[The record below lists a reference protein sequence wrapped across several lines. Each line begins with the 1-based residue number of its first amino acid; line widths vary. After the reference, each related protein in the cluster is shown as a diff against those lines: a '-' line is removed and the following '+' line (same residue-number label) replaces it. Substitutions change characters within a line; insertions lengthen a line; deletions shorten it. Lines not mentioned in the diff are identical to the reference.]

1 MWRKM
6 KIIPVPKKVSGD
18 TNVKF
23 RPIAITSPF
32 LKTMEKLLILTIQP
46 AIKEH
51 IDPYQFA
58 YRCKRS
64 TLDAVAVLH
73 YNIVFNLGKEM
84 KGHSNSTLPPGSVLI
99 QSGQAISQTS
109 GIATLQTNSVTSGP
123 QNLQVWTPS
132 PSGAITVSGIPS
144 SRSSANLVTLPSGQT
159 VLMANLVTTATTA
172 PISLSTSSIA
182 KQQIQVPTGLPPGG
196 PIVIS
201 NPNSAGPLATQLTN
215 PTVIQGPNGQMS
227 VALPG
232 GIISSN
238 TLNSFNSSS
247 TAFVSST
254 LGNISTDQPVHIA
267 QIVDNHLRPGTACFT
282 TNAGFQGI
290 TPMNQVLLDSTGF
303 NLGSAQTQNKLINM
317 SSIRPPG
324 LVSSP
329 MQPVHPG
336 NSFAAAANIPRG
348 LSVNLSSDI
357 TNSQSKPSVSQPV
370 IVSTSNLPVQEAAI
384 YPVQDEC
391 SSAMQNGTP
400 TSGPVTTS
408 VVDVSSTNNPSISTA
423 GVTVVEIPCSPE
435 NDQTNLNSKC
445 ITDEQTNSVFT
456 SSSLSELLTEFEP
469 HLQLDPDV
477 EEVITNL
484 ANEFIVNCAEKAQQL
499 ASHRGISNVEA
510 KDVVFCMERD
520 WNVIVPGFATEERIV
535 RKSFTTEAHKQRLAL
550 IKKQIKKM

>member
-1 MWRKM
+1 
-6 KIIPVPKKVSGD
+6 
-18 TNVKF
+18 
-23 RPIAITSPF
+23 
-32 LKTMEKLLILTIQP
+32 
-46 AIKEH
+46 
-51 IDPYQFA
+51 
-58 YRCKRS
+58 
-64 TLDAVAVLH
+64 
-73 YNIVFNLGKEM
+73 M
-84 KGHSNSTLPPGSVLI
+84 KGHSSSTLPPGSVLI

-109 GIATLQTNSVTSGP
+109 GMAALQTNSVTSGP

-172 PISLSTSSIA
+172 SISLPTSSVA

-303 NLGSAQTQNKLINM
+303 NLGNAQTQNKLINM

-336 NSFAAAANIPRG
+336 NSFVAAGNIPRG

-391 SSAMQNGTP
+391 SSAMQNSTS

-408 VVDVSSTNNPSISTA
+408 VVDVSSTNNPSVSTA

-435 NDQTNLNSKC
+435 NGQTNLDSKC

-456 SSSLSELLTEFEP
+456 SSSLTELLTEFEP

-499 ASHRGISNVEA
+499 ALHRGISNVEA

-520 WNVIVPGFATEERIV
+520 WNVIVPGFATEERLV
-535 RKSFTTEAHKQRLAL
+535 RKNFTAEAHKQRLAL

>member
-1 MWRKM
+1 
-6 KIIPVPKKVSGD
+6 
-18 TNVKF
+18 
-23 RPIAITSPF
+23 
-32 LKTMEKLLILTIQP
+32 
-46 AIKEH
+46 
-51 IDPYQFA
+51 
-58 YRCKRS
+58 
-64 TLDAVAVLH
+64 
-73 YNIVFNLGKEM
+73 M

-109 GIATLQTNSVTSGP
+109 GIAALQTNSVTSGP

-336 NSFAAAANIPRG
+336 NSFVAAGNIPRG
-348 LSVNLSSDI
+348 LSVNISSDI

-370 IVSTSNLPVQEAAI
+370 IVSTSNLPVQEAI

-391 SSAMQNGTP
+391 SSAMQNGTSA
-400 TSGPVTTS
+400 SGPVTTS
-408 VVDVSSTNNPSISTA
+408 VVDASSTNNPSISTA

-435 NDQTNLNSKC
+435 NGQTNLNSKC

-456 SSSLSELLTEFEP
+456 SGSLSELLTEFEP

-499 ASHRGISNVEA
+499 ASHRVYQML
-510 KDVVFCMERD
+510 KQKMLYFV
-520 WNVIVPGFATEERIV
+520 WNVIGMLLSRVLLLRNELYVKVSQLKHINSA
-535 RKSFTTEAHKQRLAL
+535 
-550 IKKQIKKM
+550 

>member
-1 MWRKM
+1 M
-6 KIIPVPKKVSGD
+6 V
-18 TNVKF
+18 
-23 RPIAITSPF
+23 
-32 LKTMEKLLILTIQP
+32 Q
-46 AIKEH
+46 
-51 IDPYQFA
+51 
-58 YRCKRS
+58 
-64 TLDAVAVLH
+64 
-73 YNIVFNLGKEM
+73 EM

-99 QSGQAISQTS
+99 QSGQAISQTA
-109 GIATLQTNSVTSGP
+109 GMAALQTNSATSGP

-132 PSGAITVSGIPS
+132 PSGAITVSGISS

-172 PISLSTSSIA
+172 SISLPTSSIA

-201 NPNSAGPLATQLTN
+201 NPNSTGPLTTQLTN

-232 GIISSN
+232 GMISSN
-238 TLNSFNSSS
+238 TLNSFNNSP

-254 LGNISTDQPVHIA
+254 LGNLSADQPVHIA

-282 TNAGFQGI
+282 TNTGFQGI
-290 TPMNQVLLDSTGF
+290 ASMNQVLLDSTGF
-303 NLGSAQTQNKLINM
+303 NLSNTAAQNKLINL
-317 SSIRPPG
+317 SSVRPPG

-329 MQPVHPG
+329 IQPVHSG
-336 NSFAAAANIPRG
+336 NSFVAAGNIPRG
-348 LSVNLSSDI
+348 LPVNFPSDI
-357 TNSQSKPSVSQPV
+357 VISQTKPSVSQPV
-370 IVSTSNLPVQEAAI
+370 IVSTSNLPVQEAAT

-391 SSAMQNGTP
+391 TSVIQNGTP
-400 TSGPVTTS
+400 TSAPVTTP
-408 VVDVSSTNNPSISTA
+408 VPNVSSTSNPSASTT
-423 GVTVVEIPCSPE
+423 GVTVVEIPRSPE
-435 NDQTNLNSKC
+435 NSQTILDSKC
-445 ITDEQTNSVFT
+445 ITDEKTNSVFT
-456 SSSLSELLTEFEP
+456 SNSLSELLNEFEP

-520 WNVIVPGFATEERIV
+520 WNVIVPGFATEERII